1 MNGVRRFVG
10 LSKKGLLPTRQRGNI
25 SLLML
30 GMAFVF
36 IACAVLALDTGRLYL
51 ERQRLQTQADMAALE
66 LQAKA
71 RFDSSVTCDRDDI
84 AFQAAVLNGFSGRT
98 ENVFLDSGDN
108 TGCSVTLT
116 TVVPDSLVA
125 NLALLWPGSGFS
137 GELTLSATAYAQ
149 LGGPQW
155 VTFSG
160 SGSLLDLDT
169 NRSLLFE
176 ALLGELLGSS
186 VDLNVLSQSG
196 LASTSISLLDL
207 AYGLGLDVTA
217 ASVNQLLDAQVTM
230 AQLIDVAMEANQSG
244 LSASAWAALSH
255 LSLNASPD
263 VRNNVFE
270 LRQILRI
277 DDALDE
283 QLRGLESELSLGAL
297 LDGAIYVAN
306 KARAVSIDGLA
317 LRLDPLLT
325 VGLTLDVIQAPVI
338 VVGPAGCI
346 GQPNPP
352 CINGWR
358 TSVESAQLSLELSAI
373 ADVLKL
379 ATLEANLGVDAAGS
393 TTGIARLESRGNDT
407 YGVWAEAMSS
417 PLDVSME
424 VKLDLLPV
432 EIPLVLLTA
441 PLNSL
446 IGINLTNAERTK
458 DSYAGR
464 LVGFDSVSCG
474 PGRPPCGHTEA
485 SAGLAPLAA
494 SLGSLL
500 SGLTVSLEVLPGSI
514 LGVILNPILG
524 TVGRV
529 LGLAV
534 SSLAELAG
542 LLSGGVGGVM
552 AELTDLLD
560 DLLADLGV
568 ASNVVSVDIYD
579 VSPGI
584 PTLADPTANGQ

>member
-1 MNGVRRFVG
+1 MNGARRFVG

-176 ALLGELLGSS
+176 ALLGEMLGSA

-196 LASTSISLLDL
+196 LASASISLLDL
-207 AYGLGLDVTA
+207 AYGLGLDLTA
-217 ASVNQLLDAQVTM
+217 ASIDQLLSMQITASQLIQAALATGGDELGGRSRDALQHLASLAGGGGAPLATTRFRLSDILDIDADIKELPLASESRVSIGTLLDA
-230 AQLIDVAMEANQSG
+230 
-244 LSASAWAALSH
+244 
-255 LSLNASPD
+255 
-263 VRNNVFE
+263 
-270 LRQILRI
+270 
-277 DDALDE
+277 
-283 QLRGLESELSLGAL
+283 
-297 LDGAIYVAN
+297 AIYMAN
-306 KARAVSIDGLA
+306 GSRALE
-317 LRLDPLLT
+317 LDNLT
-325 VGLTLDVIQAPVI
+325 VDLSPLANLGLTVTIGDPPQLK
-338 VVGPAGCI
+338 VGPAGCLYS
-346 GQPNPP
+346 GNPP
-352 CINGWR
+352 CVGGWR
-358 TSVESAQLSLELSAI
+358 TESTSAQLALQLNAEVDLLLLNVVDVKVAVESTRVRLGI
-373 ADVLKL
+373 ADLTPVGDGEYDVL
-379 ATLEANLGVDAAGS
+379 
-393 TTGIARLESRGNDT
+393 
-407 YGVWAEAMSS
+407 
-417 PLDVSME
+417 
-424 VKLDLLPV
+424 V
-432 EIPLVLLTA
+432 E
-441 PLNSL
+441 
-446 IGINLTNAERTK
+446 GQ
-458 DSYAGR
+458 
-464 LVGFDSVSCG
+464 
-474 PGRPPCGHTEA
+474 
-485 SAGLAPLAA
+485 LAPLAVQTTLELLGLTLVGNDGGSSIGRYA
-494 SLGSLL
+494 ESSTVRWSGQDVSVDLHTGLDGALSVALSESLGNINLPVLGVLLNPLLRSLMNLL
-500 SGLTVSLEVLPGSI
+500 SGLAAPIATVLD
-514 LGVILNPILG
+514 
-524 TVGRV
+524 
-529 LGLAV
+529 
-534 SSLAELAG
+534 G
-542 LLSGGVGGVM
+542 LLMELGISVGVV
-552 AELTDLLD
+552 T
-560 DLLADLGV
+560 V
-568 ASNVVSVDIYD
+568 YIYD

-584 PTLADPTANGQ
+584 PTLVDPTAQGQ